1 MVLGE
6 AGAGPWLSILIP
18 AYNAAPYIEE
28 CLHSVACQDLD
39 GVEILVTNDCSTD
52 RTADIVERF
61 AAGRP
66 DVAFTLLH
74 NEVNRGLSATRN
86 GMLDR
91 CAGRYVWFVDA
102 DDRMRPD
109 AVAQL
114 TAIVSRHDP
123 DLVICDFADHHRSE
137 DDSFDDPVHTTVFD
151 GPERRLL
158 DDRDVLLG
166 GLFDCRRMHSWSKIA
181 KRSVYGGTLRFPDG
195 RYFEDILVTPML
207 ALRVESYYYEPTP
220 WIDYR
225 KAVGSIIATI
235 SPRKNL
241 DLIRSMTEMA
251 VELRRPEHGLS
262 HTSLLRLDRFCARQV
277 VSCFKNQLAGQGG
290 ADRISALEDCL
301 GFTEAILKGY
311 GWAGHGKPVWE
322 DVWLWFRLNKW
333 KFRARAAIKRAASG
347 RT

>member
-1 MVLGE
+1 MLGE

-18 AYNAAPYIEE
+18 AYNAARYIEE
-28 CLHSVACQDLD
+28 CLQSVIEQDLD

-52 RTADIVERF
+52 RTVDIVERF

-66 DVAFTLLH
+66 DISFTLLH

-114 TAIVSRHDP
+114 KAIVARHDP
-123 DLVICDFADHHRSE
+123 DLVICDFADYHRNE
-137 DDSFDDPVHTTVFD
+137 DDSFDNPVHTTVFD

-158 DDRDVLLG
+158 KDRDVLLS
-166 GLFDCRRMHSWSKIA
+166 GLFDGRRMHSWSKIA

-207 ALRVESYYYEPTP
+207 ALRVASYYYEPTA

-225 KAVGSIIATI
+225 KAVGSIIATT
-235 SPRKNL
+235 PPHKNHDKL
-241 DLIRSMTEMA
+241 RSMAEMA
-251 VELRRPEHGLS
+251 VEVRRPEHGLS
-262 HTSLLRLDRFCARQV
+262 DASLLRLDRFCARQI
-277 VSCFKNQLAGQGG
+277 VSCFKHQLAGPDC
-290 ADRISALEDCL
+290 ADRISAVEDCL
-301 GFTEAILKGY
+301 GFTKTILKDY
-311 GWAGHGKPVWE
+311 GWTGHGKPVWE
-322 DVWLWFRLNKW
+322 DFWLSFRLNKW
-333 KFRARAAIKRAASG
+333 RFRARAAVKRAASAKE
-347 RT
+347 